1 MKESKKVRLH
11 QICIE
16 QLEKKIASLERT
28 IQDTQK
34 AAQAD
39 TKSSAG
45 DKFETTREMMKQ
57 EMDKNG
63 VQLSQAREMLSHLQQ
78 LDPYLKNDRI
88 SYGSLAHTNEGIYY
102 FAVSFGKVVINDQ
115 FYFVLSM
122 ASPIGKAL
130 RNRKA
135 GEEVAF
141 MGRKIRVEKVF

>member
-28 IQDTQK
+28 IRDTQK
-34 AAQAD
+34 AAQAEP
-39 TKSSAG
+39 KSSAG

-63 VQLSQAREMLSHLQQ
+63 VQLSQAREMFSHLQQ
-78 LDPYLKNDRI
+78 LDPHVKQDRV
-88 SYGSLAHTNEGIYY
+88 SYGSLVITNEGNYY
-102 FAVSFGKVVINDQ
+102 FCVSMGKIPMGDQ
-115 FYFVLSM
+115 PHFALSM

-141 MGRKIRVEKVF
+141 MGRKIRIEKVF

>member
-16 QLEKKIASLERT
+16 QLAKKIASLERT

-34 AAQAD
+34 AAQAE

-78 LDPYLKNDRI
+78 LDPHLKNDRV
-88 SYGSLAHTNEGIYY
+88 SYGCLAHTNEGIYY

-115 FYFVLSM
+115 SYFVLSM

-141 MGRKIRVEKVF
+141 MGRKIRIEEII